1 MQPIDYFRRQAKNLL
16 QDLQTRKLDPD
27 RGRFVYAPR
36 FFDIDA
42 LIPQLP
48 HSEERMTGLLESSG
62 HEA

>member
-42 LIPQLP
+42 LILSFLIQR
-48 HSEERMTGLLESSG
+48 SE
-62 HEA
+62 

>member
-42 LIPQLP
+42 LIL
-48 HSEERMTGLLESSG
+48 SG
-62 HEA
+62 ECQVSFRRFCS